1 MPSASKLWRI
11 FVCGGLRDLSHG
23 HREYAHRAGKVK
35 GETDAQTRARLK
47 EQISECDGHIASFA
61 KLIADSVLDGDV
73 GMLEIY
79 KTQIKTATD
88 KKKELESALDDVPES
103 VIATDKFRTALTRQI
118 FNKNTAQTDGELS
131 LAAPTG
137 FEPVFS
143 P

>member
-1 MPSASKLWRI
+1 M
-11 FVCGGLRDLSHG
+11 
-23 HREYAHRAGKVK
+23 
-35 GETDAQTRARLK
+35 
-47 EQISECDGHIASFA
+47 
-61 KLIADSVLDGDV
+61 LDGDV